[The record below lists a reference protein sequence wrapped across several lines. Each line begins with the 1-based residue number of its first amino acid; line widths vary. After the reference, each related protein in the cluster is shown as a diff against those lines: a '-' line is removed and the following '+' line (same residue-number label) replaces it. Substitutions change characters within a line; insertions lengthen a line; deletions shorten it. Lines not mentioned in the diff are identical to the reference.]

1 MSFLILLRHD
11 GKKLDKNNPLGSA
24 VTFSMLISGKLKKLE
39 EKCSTLNVNFSKRTT
54 SQIQPLYRLKSGDSQ
69 HFFGT

>member
-1 MSFLILLRHD
+1 MSFVILLRYD

-24 VTFSMLISGKLKKLE
+24 VTFFMLISGKSKTLE
-39 EKCSTLNVNFSKRTT
+39 EKGSNSYVNFSKRTT